1 MTVFHPVN
9 SNLPSDAWNILF
21 DALKRKAEERNIRV
35 VRRKTE
41 GSLTLRFVVSSRLH
55 PDSFRITENRSE
67 DGYFIRIAGSD
78 IPCVFAALG
87 RFLTLSQ
94 FDCKGGFTPPELPM
108 RHRMKKPVRGIYL
121 ASHFYN
127 FHHSCPIEAECDYIA
142 DQALRGF
149 NQLMLCLGLQHYRTL
164 RDPDALE
171 MIDRIKRIFAFTSS
185 IGMKNALIAFSNTGM
200 DGYPLE
206 FAAETH
212 ADGSFYTR
220 NIVAEFIT
228 ELCPST
234 EGGMREIERI
244 HREFFE
250 AFSDTRVDYF
260 YLWPYDEGGCLCEK
274 CRPWSTNGFMKVA
287 ELDRRLMKE
296 YGIEG
301 ALCIS
306 TWHFDLQMPGEWD
319 NFYRHLESGEY
330 SWAPYIMTA
339 FQSGRLP
346 RVIAEKGIP
355 EGVHFV
361 DFPEISMQNPAYPW
375 GGFGATPFPMYLNNV
390 EENTGAYNE
399 GGFLYSEGIYE
410 DINKYIVAGFY
421 CGYAAHDIESLRE
434 YFAFEFGVY
443 DPAVQNELVRA
454 CQLMESAHKRET
466 SHPDDGTPWRFQ
478 IRWGT
483 AVPEVKKI
491 IDKTDQFLPDRL
503 RSLWK
508 WRLLFTRAQLDFIL
522 YSNGYRLKDSPEAQE
537 LLAKLCE
544 LYCAGEKTKFCVMPP
559 LGK

>member
-9 SNLPSDAWNILF
+9 SNLPADAYKILF
-21 DALKRKAEERNIRV
+21 DALRRKAEERGVRV
-35 VRRKTE
+35 VRRKTDK
-41 GSLTLRFVVSSRLH
+41 SLTLRFVVSSRLH
-55 PDSFRITENRSE
+55 RDSFQVTEERTD
-67 DGYFIRIAGSD
+67 DGSFIRIAGSD

-87 RFLTLSQ
+87 RFLTLSR
-94 FDCKGGFTPPELPM
+94 FDCKGGFEPPALPL

-127 FHHSCPIEAECDYIA
+127 FHHSCPIEEECDYIA

-185 IGMKNALIAFSNTGM
+185 IGMKNSLIAFSNTGM
-200 DGYPLE
+200 DGYPRE
-206 FAAETH
+206 FAAETK
-212 ADGSFYTR
+212 ADGSFYVR
-220 NIVAEFIT
+220 DIVAEFIT

-301 ALCIS
+301 GLCIS

-319 NFYRHLESGEY
+319 NFYRHLENGEY
-330 SWAPYIMTA
+330 SWSPYIMTA

-355 EGVHFV
+355 EGVRFV
-361 DFPEISMQNPAYPW
+361 DFPEISMQNPAHPW

-390 EENTGAYNE
+390 EENVGAYNE

-421 CGYAAHDIESLRE
+421 CGYAAHDADSLRE
-434 YFAFEFGVY
+434 YFAFEFGIY
-443 DPAVQNELVRA
+443 YKGVQNELIRA

-466 SHPDDGTPWRFQ
+466 SHPDDGTPWKFQ

-491 IDKTDQFLPDRL
+491 IDKTDLFLPDRL

-508 WRLLFTRAQLDFIL
+508 WQLLRIRAQLDFIL
-522 YSNGYRLKDSPEAQE
+522 YSNGYRLKDSPEAQK
-537 LLAKLCE
+537 LLARLCE
-544 LYCAGEKTKFCVMPP
+544 IYHAGEKTKYCVMPP